1 MDGDI
6 RQLWQLN
13 KYIWMCLAFVLLYL
27 PVAQAQ
33 GSITAPA
40 WVAWT
45 IFGLGLADGAAR
57 TYWAYRRGGALPLG
71 WAWFFTYLDLLI
83 ISLAVGI
90 TGGIQSDL
98 WLLYFVVMIY
108 ESLYAAPLTKRL
120 MNVSV
125 CAAYLLATLPDQVSL
140 ASPLPPAVYARIL
153 ATRLFFVV
161 IVSALARRISANALA
176 RHRELTLLREQM
188 AAAEERARIAREI
201 HDGLGHALVSSI
213 LRLELCARLIGRA
226 PTEAESLLKEE
237 IPALRAAWNE
247 GRDLAF
253 HLRPWEMDASR
264 EGGIAESLR
273 RHLGRFAE
281 RTGLSVDF
289 QAEAEDWQLRPEAAF
304 GLARIVQEALTNA
317 AKHAQCSAIAVR
329 LIRSSGSL
337 VCTVRDNGKGF
348 AMESAPAG
356 VGLLTMRERAEALGG
371 ALRVESAPDSGT
383 TLTVTLPV

>member
-1 MDGDI
+1 MDSDL

-13 KYIWMCLAFVLLYL
+13 KYLWMCLAFMLLYL

-33 GSITAPA
+33 GILTAPA
-40 WVAWT
+40 WFAWLV
-45 IFGLGLADGAAR
+45 FGLGLADGAAR
-57 TYWAYRRGGALPLG
+57 TYWAYRRGGTLPVG
-71 WAWFFTYLDLLI
+71 WAWAFTYLDLLL

-90 TGGIQSDL
+90 TGGLQSDL

-108 ESLYAAPLTKRL
+108 ESLYATPLTKRL

-125 CAAYLLATLPDQVSL
+125 CVSYLLATLPHQTAL
-140 ASPLPPAVYARIL
+140 ASSLPPAVYARIL

-176 RHRELTLLREQM
+176 RHQELMLLREQM
-188 AAAEERARIAREI
+188 ATAEERARIAREI

-226 PTEAESLLKEE
+226 PAEAEALLKEE

-264 EGGIAESLR
+264 EGGIIESLR

-281 RTGLSVDF
+281 RTGLSVDL
-289 QAEAEDWQLRPEAAF
+289 QAEAGNWKLRPEAAF

-317 AKHAQCSAIAVR
+317 AKHAQGSAITVR
-329 LIRSSGSL
+329 LARNAGSL
-337 VCTVRDNGKGF
+337 VCTVRDNGRGF
-348 AMESAPAG
+348 AVGNAPVG

-371 ALRVESAPDSGT
+371 TLRIESAPDAGT
-383 TLTVTLPV
+383 TITVTLPM

>member
-1 MDGDI
+1 MDGDL

-13 KYIWMCLAFVLLYL
+13 KYIWMCLAFVLFYL

-33 GSITAPA
+33 GSITSPA
-40 WVAWT
+40 WVAWLV
-45 IFGLGLADGAAR
+45 FGLGLADGAAR
-57 TYWAYRRGGALPLG
+57 TYWAYRRGGTLPLG

-120 MNVSV
+120 MNASV

-140 ASPLPPAVYARIL
+140 ASSLPPAVYARIL

-188 AAAEERARIAREI
+188 AVAEER
-201 HDGLGHALVSSI
+201 
-213 LRLELCARLIGRA
+213 
-226 PTEAESLLKEE
+226 
-237 IPALRAAWNE
+237 
-247 GRDLAF
+247 
-253 HLRPWEMDASR
+253 
-264 EGGIAESLR
+264 
-273 RHLGRFAE
+273 
-281 RTGLSVDF
+281 
-289 QAEAEDWQLRPEAAF
+289 
-304 GLARIVQEALTNA
+304 ARIVQEALTNA
-317 AKHAQCSAIAVR
+317 AKHAQCSAIEVR
-329 LIRSSGSL
+329 LTRSSGSL
-337 VCTVRDNGKGF
+337 VCTVRDDGRGF
-348 AMESAPAG
+348 ARESAPAG

-371 ALRVESAPDSGT
+371 TLRVESAPGSGT
-383 TLTVTLPV
+383 TITVSLPA